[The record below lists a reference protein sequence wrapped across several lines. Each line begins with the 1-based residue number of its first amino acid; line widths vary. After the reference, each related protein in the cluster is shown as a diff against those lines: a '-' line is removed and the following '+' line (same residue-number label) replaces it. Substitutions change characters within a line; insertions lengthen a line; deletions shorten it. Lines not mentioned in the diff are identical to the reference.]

1 MHGLTDPRE
10 PFFKDGGWGWTGT
23 RWRRLQMTWGYS
35 AIWDEDFAGVATD
48 TSYTAAAS
56 VIPAGE
62 VWVLQAASLRNKTGT
77 SANALIFVERG
88 SGASVAIE
96 SVLALA
102 QWIPILATGMF
113 ALVTG
118 DRLKIYLGSIQVDD
132 ALEGGVIG
140 YKMKIAE

>member
-1 MHGLTDPRE
+1 
-10 PFFKDGGWGWTGT
+10 
-23 RWRRLQMTWGYS
+23 MTWGYS